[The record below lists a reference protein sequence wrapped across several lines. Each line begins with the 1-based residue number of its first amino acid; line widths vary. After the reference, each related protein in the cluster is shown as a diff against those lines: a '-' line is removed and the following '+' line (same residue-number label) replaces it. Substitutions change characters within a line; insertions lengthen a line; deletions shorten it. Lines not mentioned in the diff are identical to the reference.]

1 MTTLQIGMTAS
12 RHHVSGTDRYYLS
25 LLRAL
30 PALGVAVRGVVL
42 GDPQGIDDPVPG
54 VESFAAEGASRWAR
68 WRGLRGAVRR
78 AMRGVDLVVSH
89 GAPHA
94 FPAIDRL
101 GKRPL
106 VVHFHGPWALEGRAA
121 GLDPARVFVRR
132 VQERTVYARGARFVV
147 LSEAFGSIL
156 SRAYGVD
163 ANAIRV
169 IPGGVD
175 LRRFAA
181 LGSRA
186 DARRVLEWPQD
197 RPIVTTARRLVATK
211 GLEELIDAVVAL
223 RRRIPDVLV
232 AIVGTGPLREALAAR
247 AQERGVADAVHFAG
261 HVSEEQLPLAYR
273 AADCVVVPSVA
284 LEGFGL
290 IVVEALACGT
300 PALVTPVGGL
310 PEVVRDLDPALILE
324 DSTPDALARGLGA
337 ALGGDM
343 RLPDS
348 DACIAYA
355 RRFGWETIAARVR
368 DVYREVA

>member
-30 PALGVAVRGVVL
+30 PSLGVGVRGVVL

-54 VESFAAEGASRWAR
+54 VESFAAEGASRWQR
-68 WRGLRGAVRR
+68 WRGLRDAVRR

-101 GKRPL
+101 RARPL

-132 VQERTVYARGARFVV
+132 LQERTVYARGARFIV
-147 LSEAFGSIL
+147 LSEAFGAIL
-156 SRAYGVD
+156 RRTYGVD
-163 ANAIRV
+163 ANAVRV

-181 LGSRA
+181 LASRR
-186 DARRVLEWPQD
+186 DARRMLGWPQD
-197 RPIVTTARRLVATK
+197 RPIVATARRLVATK
-211 GLEELIDAVVAL
+211 GLEELIDAVVTL
-223 RRRIPDVLV
+223 RRSVPDVLV
-232 AIVGTGPLREALAAR
+232 AIVGTGPLRDALAQR
-247 AQERGVADAVHFAG
+247 AQQQGVAEAVHFAG
-261 HVSEEQLPLAYR
+261 HLSEEQLPLAYR

-290 IVVEALACGT
+290 TVVEALACGT

-310 PEVVRDLDPALILE
+310 PEVVRDLDPALVLE
-324 DSTPDALARGLGA
+324 ASTPDAIARGLAA
-337 ALGGDM
+337 ALRGDVP
-343 RLPDS
+343 LPDS
-348 DACIAYA
+348 DACVDYA
-355 RRFGWETIAARVR
+355 RRFGWQTIAAQVR